1 MLFPQKIKNIITE
14 ANTEKLYHNL
24 IVQLN
29 KDFQLSNLNE
39 HIEEETSPEQLVEII
54 GNILKSLITDN
65 YEGYS
70 NFLYRVDVAETDL
83 NKLNYN
89 NLDQLVLQ
97 VTYAVL
103 KREYQ
108 KVWFKNKL

>member
-1 MLFPQKIKNIITE
+1 MLFPKKIEKIITE
-14 ANTEKLYHNL
+14 ATHEKLYYNL
-24 IVQLN
+24 IAQLN

-39 HIEEETSPEQLVEII
+39 HIEKETAPIQLVEII
-54 GNILKSLITDN
+54 GNILKTLITDN
-65 YEGYS
+65 YQGYS

-89 NLDQLVLQ
+89 NLEQLITQ
-97 VTYAVL
+97 VTYVVL